1 MNRQELKHILSSR
14 FDFEQWKEL
23 LGQMF
28 PKVDFLS
35 KPIELDA
42 NLVKNGGQVGTIR
55 LNDGRALGLF
65 KFEVADNIII
75 APPSSSVLKTSSCAP
90 RKPTAHASATGKWT

>member
-42 NLVKNGGQVGTIR
+42 NLVKQ
-55 LNDGRALGLF
+55 
-65 KFEVADNIII
+65 
-75 APPSSSVLKTSSCAP
+75 
-90 RKPTAHASATGKWT
+90 